1 MLFVANK
8 RVHHTALYPLD
19 DLRSNRVSED
29 PPFTHIGLDFA
40 GPLYVETKTS
50 EDESDESQKVYVCLF
65 TCAST
70 RAVHLELTRAL
81 SVQSFLLAFRR
92 FTSRRGLPATITS
105 DNAKTFRSSSQDIR
119 KITRAEEV
127 WRYLAN
133 KQITWHFI
141 VEKAPWWGGFWE
153 RLVRSIKKPL
163 KKILGRSTLSFDELR
178 TVLVEI
184 EGVVNSRPLTY
195 VYDDEESISYPLTP
209 SDLIYGRRI
218 TSTPN
223 AAHYELIST
232 NQSLARKS
240 RRHKHVFQQ
249 LTNQWR
255 REYLIELKERSHV
268 ESKGINKRRI
278 SIGDLVLLKNDSTSR
293 AFWKLGKVEELIP
306 GRDGNVRAAVVKA
319 VSDTGRPSL
328 LRRVVQH
335 LVPIEVKVQ
344 PRATATNE
352 TQPVDQNTRPRRVAA
367 ATGEALRRQRNIV

>member
-1 MLFVANK
+1 
-8 RVHHTALYPLD
+8 
-19 DLRSNRVSED
+19 
-29 PPFTHIGLDFA
+29 
-40 GPLYVETKTS
+40 
-50 EDESDESQKVYVCLF
+50 
-65 TCAST
+65 
-70 RAVHLELTRAL
+70 
-81 SVQSFLLAFRR
+81 
-92 FTSRRGLPATITS
+92 
-105 DNAKTFRSSSQDIR
+105 
-119 KITRAEEV
+119 
-127 WRYLAN
+127 
-133 KQITWHFI
+133 
-141 VEKAPWWGGFWE
+141 
-153 RLVRSIKKPL
+153 
-163 KKILGRSTLSFDELR
+163 
-178 TVLVEI
+178 
-184 EGVVNSRPLTY
+184 

-240 RRHKHVFQQ
+240 RDHKHVLQQ

-367 ATGEALRRQRNIV
+367 ATGEALRRQLNIV

>member
-1 MLFVANK
+1 M
-8 RVHHTALYPLD
+8 
-19 DLRSNRVSED
+19 
-29 PPFTHIGLDFA
+29 
-40 GPLYVETKTS
+40 
-50 EDESDESQKVYVCLF
+50 
-65 TCAST
+65 
-70 RAVHLELTRAL
+70 HLELTRAL

-105 DNAKTFRSSSQDIR
+105 NNAKTFRSSSQDIR

-141 VEKAPWWGGFWE
+141 VEKAPWWRGFWE

-163 KKILGRSTLSFDELR
+163 RKILGRSTLSFDELR

-195 VYDDEESISYPLTP
+195 VYDDEESISYPL
-209 SDLIYGRRI
+209 
-218 TSTPN
+218 N
-223 AAHYELIST
+223 ELIST

-240 RRHKHVFQQ
+240 RHHKHVLQQ

-319 VSDTGRPSL
+319 VSDTGRPSQ

-367 ATGEALRRQRNIV
+367 ATGEALRRQLNIV